1 MEQNRL
7 KILGEFEKDQA
18 WHGSEV
24 GTFQFLVTGTSEHVR
39 GIGYLPE
46 KHSELNF

>member
-18 WHGSEV
+18 WRGNEG

-39 GIGYLPE
+39 GYLLE
-46 KHSELNF
+46 KHSEENF